1 MAVGR
6 CGLVCLA
13 HRCCDWRPGGRCGW
27 VCSQLTSR
35 VDGGMAGSRLGWSV
49 LAWCVTPQSGNQADG
64 HCYCVKPPCGGGLI
78 NGINKADLGKLR
90 RRERSEVRSDL
101 GTRFVLCEKTR
112 HFHLQL
118 ITFND
123 GLLSIIGIN
132 YRTINYYQSINRSV
146 SQSVSQS
153 INRSISQSVNQWDL

>member
-1 MAVGR
+1 M
-6 CGLVCLA
+6 LL
-13 HRCCDWRPGGRCGW
+13 GGKDDR
-27 VCSQLTSR
+27 QTNKQTNEQTER
-35 VDGGMAGSRLGWSV
+35 Q
-49 LAWCVTPQSGNQADG
+49 TDG
-64 HCYCVKPPCGGGLI
+64 HCYCVKPPCGGGVI

-112 HFHLQL
+112 HFHLEL

-132 YRTINYYQSINRSV
+132 YRTINYYQSIN
-146 SQSVSQS
+146 QS
-153 INRSISQSVNQWDL
+153 IDQSISQSMGFVKCSLQN

>member
-1 MAVGR
+1 MTDKQTNEQTER
-6 CGLVCLA
+6 
-13 HRCCDWRPGGRCGW
+13 
-27 VCSQLTSR
+27 QT
-35 VDGGMAGSRLGWSV
+35 
-49 LAWCVTPQSGNQADG
+49 DG

-132 YRTINYYQSINRSV
+132 YRTINYYQSINQSNNRSV
-146 SQSVSQS
+146 SQL
-153 INRSISQSVNQWDL
+153 INGICKVLLTKLNSGAGQK